1 MTGFD
6 EDENQLISRVAWL
19 YFHEELTQGDIG
31 ERLGL
36 TRLKV
41 NRLLQAGREAGLIRV
56 VINTAFRDCVALE
69 GELVRNFG
77 LTRAI
82 VVPPPSAAAS
92 TSTTPSPPSG
102 EYASLQL
109 RDGIASAWAGAKPFA
124 GHKRHG
130 HPGHAPSSP

>member
-6 EDENQLISRVAWL
+6 EEENQLISRVAWL
-19 YFHEELTQGDIG
+19 YFHEELTQGEIG
-31 ERLGL
+31 ERMGL

-69 GELVRNFG
+69 GELTREFG

-82 VVPPPSAAAS
+82 VVP
-92 TSTTPSPPSG
+92 TPERGGQHYYETIGRPAG
-102 EYASLQL
+102 QYASQQL
-109 RDGIASAWAGAKPFA
+109 KDASAWASA
-124 GHKRHG
+124 GGTPCAR
-130 HPGHAPSSP
+130 P